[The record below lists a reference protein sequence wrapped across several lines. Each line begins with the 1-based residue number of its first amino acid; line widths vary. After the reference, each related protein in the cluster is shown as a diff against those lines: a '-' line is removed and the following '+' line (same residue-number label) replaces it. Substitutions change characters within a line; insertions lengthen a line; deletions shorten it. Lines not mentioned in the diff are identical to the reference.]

1 MANEGPFD
9 ARDQYFSILAS
20 DGTTTNDLS
29 NSLTGIDGLP
39 GTKELLDTS
48 KIGDSGRTFT
58 RSLWNGNFVLEGLFD
73 STGVT
78 GALRVINDV
87 IDMSTATIFVYGPNS
102 TAAGSIKYSGACWI
116 RDMTITGRVAN
127 AISFRASG
135 QVEGVV
141 TIGNF

>member
-1 MANEGPFD
+1 MANAGPFD
-9 ARDQYFSILAS
+9 SRDQFFSIIGS
-20 DGTTTNDLS
+20 NGTTTNDLA

-58 RSLWNGNFVLEGLFD
+58 RSLWNGNFVLEGLFE
-73 STGVT
+73 STAVT
-78 GALRVINDV
+78 GGIRVINDI
-87 IDMSTATIFVYGPNS
+87 IDMTTATTFIYGPNS
-102 TAAGSIKYSGACWI
+102 TGTGSVKYSGACWI

-141 TIGNF
+141 AIGNF